1 MKLRV
6 SLLAF
11 VIIAASLLWV
21 GSARAIASADLSDEQ
36 LGRIQANCLS
46 IKGSLNQLHA
56 TDGLLRV
63 NRGQLYESLGTKLMN
78 NFNSRLGNN
87 GLDNKG
93 LIAVTQGYK
102 NAQTTFI
109 NDYISYEQ
117 QLSSVIRIDCAKDPK
132 PFHDGVESARVKRAA
147 VHTDV
152 VRLHKYIDDYRSAV
166 SDFMLN
172 FNRVTGKN

>member
-1 MKLRV
+1 MKIRV

-11 VIIAASLLWV
+11 VIITASLLLV
-21 GSARAIASADLSDEQ
+21 GSAHAIAAADLSDEQ

-63 NRGQLYESLGTKLMN
+63 NRGQIYESLGTKLMN

-102 NAQTTFI
+102 SAQMTFI

-117 QLSSVIRIDCAKDPK
+117 QLSSLIRIDCAKEPRI
-132 PFHDGVESARVKRAA
+132 FHDGLESARLKRAA

-152 VRLHKYIDDYRSAV
+152 ARLHKYIDDYRLAV